1 MFNQEFRV
9 IFEESNSNYLAEKL
23 CINVS
28 EFEED
33 LKRRFGSQATCFNV
47 LVSFLLQD
55 QARSRLLNLDV
66 MNQRFEGSDM
76 KERAFN
82 HIKAS
87 FTVDEALEDYL
98 YEIMCYFFWYFCGGL
113 VELFKHRQAENRG
126 PRIYLT
132 QRIVSDEVIDSNLP
146 AVVTAYRG
154 MSTNESQSGSFGMS
168 WTLSKK
174 KAEEFAF
181 TTYNDEPRG
190 VVVTTTIER
199 DNILYFDPSD
209 NEDEIVVANNSLV
222 QGIIVAT

>member
-1 MFNQEFRV
+1 MFNQESRV
-9 IFEESNSNYLAEKL
+9 IFGNSNSNYLVEKL

-33 LKRRFGSQATCFNV
+33 LNKRFGSQAICFDV

-55 QARSRLLNLDV
+55 EAKIKLPCLDT
-66 MNQRFEGSDM
+66 MNQSYEGSDM

-82 HIKAS
+82 HLKAS
-87 FTVDEALEDYL
+87 FAVDDELEEYL

-113 VELFKHRQAENRG
+113 VELFKHRQAENQG
-126 PRIYLT
+126 PRIHLT
-132 QRIVSDEVIDSNLP
+132 QRIVSDDVIDSNLP
-146 AVVTAYRG
+146 ALVTAYRG
-154 MSTNESQSGSFGMS
+154 MSVSESQSGAFGMS
-168 WTLSKK
+168 WTLSKE

-190 VVVTTTIER
+190 VVVSTTIER

-209 NEDEIVVANNSLV
+209 NESEIVVANNSLV
-222 QGIIVAT
+222 QGSVVAT